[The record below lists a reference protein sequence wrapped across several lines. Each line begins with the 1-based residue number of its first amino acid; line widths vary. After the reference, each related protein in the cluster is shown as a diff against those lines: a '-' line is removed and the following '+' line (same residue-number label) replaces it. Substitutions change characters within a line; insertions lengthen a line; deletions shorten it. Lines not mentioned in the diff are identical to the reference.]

1 MTYKRLREYNLTI
14 LNRMLNQEKIEMVKD
29 EKEGNLYHLR
39 LRQETIRK
47 IEKVIKEKE
56 NK

>member
-1 MTYKRLREYNLTI
+1 MTYKRLREYDLTI